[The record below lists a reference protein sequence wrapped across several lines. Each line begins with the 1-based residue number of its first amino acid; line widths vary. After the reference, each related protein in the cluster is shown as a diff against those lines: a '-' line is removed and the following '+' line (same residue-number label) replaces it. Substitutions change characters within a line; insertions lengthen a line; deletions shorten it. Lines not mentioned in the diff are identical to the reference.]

1 METEK
6 TFAALTGEESIP
18 QLQKILPPNSIMYSD
33 PNPDVRRFLS
43 EQAAMGIDVVV
54 IYDDGMPY
62 KDVNEADVL
71 SFLSSQKSRG
81 TQLIFVAGAEREPG
95 DEFIRKLISAE
106 VYDIVGPAA
115 GPDALGGIEKAV
127 QSPAS
132 YADCARWLEPEE
144 AKKPRRGL
152 ASSIFGRR
160 KPAQAADKTEKI
172 DLPARSLGYVPKPKP
187 SLNEEPAKAE
197 PAAKPAAGGYMPSP
211 RKAESAAPAVAPAA
225 STEREDAGA
234 AAYEPA
240 PRTDPAAKPAAGAQP
255 AQSARQTG
263 DDAALARYGE
273 MLRKCR
279 SAKEPEMPAAR
290 PAEARPE
297 DEGDREPLRREKD
310 DEREEGASG
319 RRKDAAEPSRPE
331 PVAAVGDS
339 FDAKLEAKFEALA
352 KKLSESIEEDMA
364 ANLARAGIDPDLA
377 RLKHTMVVAGAA
389 DDDASAALAVECALW
404 LAKAAP
410 QEKVSCIFADADAHD
425 ALRRA
430 AGDPAGPLE
439 IAGVSFPCP
448 GEKVPTRGRVVA
460 DLGWIGGNPD
470 PEAWPGGRIDVKAL
484 AAPATPWSWQ
494 RCRELSAKLD
504 ATWTVACLPGQARPA
519 SALAKRLGAAG
530 AVERPAPCGWAKG
543 GPSDMSAVAAGML
556 PKDLSASVPRNP
568 VAKPAGAQAAPAA
581 GEERAEREPK
591 PRWVALVKPDGS
603 EAIEPVEAGPD
614 LDALIESHKGWAH
627 AKGATREQAMERRA
641 AEMARRQARASAQ
654 VAAASQASAASQAGA
669 AEVGL

>member
-6 TFAALTGEESIP
+6 TFAALTSEDTIP
-18 QLQKILPPNSIMYSD
+18 KLQKLLPPNSIMYSD

-43 EQAAMGIDVVV
+43 EQAAMEIDVVV
-54 IYDDGMPY
+54 ICDDGMPY
-62 KDVNEADVL
+62 KEVSEADVL

-81 TQLIFVAGAEREPG
+81 MQIIFVAGAEREPG
-95 DEFIRKLISAE
+95 DEFLQKLISAE
-106 VYDIVGPAA
+106 VYDIVGSAE
-115 GPDALGGIEKAV
+115 GSDVLGGIEKAV

-132 YADCARWLEPEE
+132 YADCVRWLEPEE
-144 AKKPRRGL
+144 PKKPRRGL

-160 KPAQAADKTEKI
+160 KPAQAVDKTEKI
-172 DLPARSLGYVPKPKP
+172 ELPAESRGYVPNPRP
-187 SLNEEPAKAE
+187 SLSEEPAQAQ

-211 RKAESAAPAVAPAA
+211 RKAESAAPAIAPAA
-225 STEREDAGA
+225 PEAREVAGA

-240 PRTDPAAKPAAGAQP
+240 PRAEQARKAAAEAQP
-255 AQSARQTG
+255 AQSARPTG

-279 SAKEPEMPAAR
+279 SAKEPEKPAER
-290 PAEARPE
+290 PAEARPA
-297 DEGDREPLRREKD
+297 DEAGHEPLRRDKGD
-310 DEREEGASG
+310 KRRESASY
-319 RRKDAAEPSRPE
+319 RRKDAAEPPRPE
-331 PVAAVGDS
+331 PAAGES
-339 FDAKLEAKFEALA
+339 FDARLEAKFEALA

-389 DDDASAALAVECALW
+389 DDGASAALAVECALW

-410 QEKVSCIFADADAHD
+410 QEKVSCIFADAAAHE

-430 AGDPAGPLE
+430 AGAPAGPLE
-439 IAGVSFPCP
+439 IAGVSFPSP

-470 PEAWPGGRIDVKAL
+470 LEAWPGGKIDVKAL

-494 RCRELSAKLD
+494 RCRELGAKLD
-504 ATWTVACLPGQARPA
+504 ATWAVACLPGQARPA

-530 AVERPAPCGWAKG
+530 AVERPAPCGWGEG
-543 GPSDMSAVAAGML
+543 GPADMSAVAAGML

-568 VAKPAGAQAAPAA
+568 TAKPAVAQAAAPAA
-581 GEERAEREPK
+581 DERAEQKPK
-591 PRWVALVKPDGS
+591 ARWVALVKPDGS
-603 EAIEPVEAGPD
+603 EATEPVEAGAD
-614 LDALIESHKGWAH
+614 LDALIESHKSWAH

-641 AEMARRQARASAQ
+641 AEMARRQARAAAQ
-654 VAAASQASAASQAGA
+654 APS

>member
-18 QLQKILPPNSIMYSD
+18 QLQKLLPPNSIMYSD

-115 GPDALGGIEKAV
+115 GPDALTGIEKAV

-160 KPAQAADKTEKI
+160 KPAQTADKTEKI
-172 DLPARSLGYVPKPKP
+172 DLPARSLGYVPNPRP

-234 AAYEPA
+234 AAYEPT
-240 PRTDPAAKPAAGAQP
+240 PRTDPAGKAAAEAQP
-255 AQSARQTG
+255 TQSARQTG

-279 SAKEPEMPAAR
+279 SAKEPEMPAVR

-297 DEGDREPLRREKD
+297 DEGGHAPLRREKD
-310 DEREEGASG
+310 DRRDVGASG
-319 RRKDAAEPSRPE
+319 RRKDAAEPTRPE
-331 PVAAVGDS
+331 PADAVGES
-339 FDAKLEAKFEALA
+339 FDAKFEAKFEALA

-389 DDDASAALAVECALW
+389 DDGASAALAVECALW

-439 IAGVSFPCP
+439 IAGVSFPSP

-519 SALAKRLGAAG
+519 SSLAKHLGAAG

-568 VAKPAGAQAAPAA
+568 VAKPAG
-581 GEERAEREPK
+581 EERAEREPK

-603 EAIEPVEAGPD
+603 EATEPVEAGPD

-627 AKGATREQAMERRA
+627 AKGATREQAMERRT

-654 VAAASQASAASQAGA
+654 AGAASQAGA

>member
-18 QLQKILPPNSIMYSD
+18 QLQKLLPPNSIMYSD

-54 IYDDGMPY
+54 ICDDGMPY

-115 GPDALGGIEKAV
+115 GPDALAGIEKAV

-160 KPAQAADKTEKI
+160 KPVQAVDKTEKI
-172 DLPARSLGYVPKPKP
+172 DLPARNPGYVPNPRP
-187 SLNEEPAKAE
+187 SLNEKPAKAE
-197 PAAKPAAGGYMPSP
+197 PAAKPAAGGYMPSQ

-234 AAYEPA
+234 AAYEPT
-240 PRTDPAAKPAAGAQP
+240 PQTDPAAKPAAEAQP
-255 AQSARQTG
+255 TQSARQTG

-279 SAKEPEMPAAR
+279 SAKEPERPAAR

-297 DEGDREPLRREKD
+297 DEADHAPLRREKD
-310 DEREEGASG
+310 DRREVGALG
-319 RRKDAAEPSRPE
+319 RRKDAAEAPRPE
-331 PVAAVGDS
+331 PADAVGEN
-339 FDAKLEAKFEALA
+339 FDAKFEAKFEALA

-364 ANLARAGIDPDLA
+364 ANLERAGIDPDLA

-389 DDDASAALAVECALW
+389 DDGASAALAVECALW

-430 AGDPAGPLE
+430 AGEPAGPLE
-439 IAGVSFPCP
+439 IAGVSFPRP

-494 RCRELSAKLD
+494 RCRELGAKLD

-519 SALAKRLGAAG
+519 SALAKHLGAAG

-543 GPSDMSAVAAGML
+543 GPSDMSAVAARML

-568 VAKPAGAQAAPAA
+568 AAKPA

-641 AEMARRQARASAQ
+641 AEMARRQARA
-654 VAAASQASAASQAGA
+654 AAQAGA

>member
-6 TFAALTGEESIP
+6 TFAALTGEDGIP
-18 QLQKILPPNSIMYSD
+18 QLQKLLPPNSIMYSD

-160 KPAQAADKTEKI
+160 KPAQTADKTEKI
-172 DLPARSLGYVPKPKP
+172 DLPARSLEYVPNPRP
-187 SLNEEPAKAE
+187 SLNDEPAKAE

-211 RKAESAAPAVAPAA
+211 RKSEGAAPAVAPAA
-225 STEREDAGA
+225 SKEREDAGA
-234 AAYEPA
+234 YEPA
-240 PRTDPAAKPAAGAQP
+240 PRADLARKAAAEAQP
-255 AQSARQTG
+255 AQSSRPTG

-279 SAKEPEMPAAR
+279 SAKEPEMPAAH

-297 DEGDREPLRREKD
+297 DEVDHEPLRREKD
-310 DEREEGASG
+310 DRREVGALG
-319 RRKDAAEPSRPE
+319 RRKDAAEPPRPE
-331 PVAAVGDS
+331 PVAAVDES
-339 FDAKLEAKFEALA
+339 FDAKFEAKFEALA
-352 KKLSESIEEDMA
+352 KQLSESIEEDMA

-389 DDDASAALAVECALW
+389 DDGASAALAVECALW
-404 LAKAAP
+404 LAKMAP

-439 IAGVSFPCP
+439 IAGVSFPSP
-448 GEKVPTRGRVVA
+448 GEKVPARGRVVA

-470 PEAWPGGRIDVKAL
+470 PEAWPGGKIDVKAL

-494 RCRELSAKLD
+494 GCRELGAKLD
-504 ATWTVACLPGQARPA
+504 PTWTVACLPGQARPA
-519 SALAKRLGAAG
+519 SALAKRLGTAG
-530 AVERPAPCGWAKG
+530 AVERPAPCGWVKG

-556 PKDLSASVPRNP
+556 PRDLSASVPRH
-568 VAKPAGAQAAPAA
+568 PAA

-641 AEMARRQARASAQ
+641 AEMARRQARAAAQ
-654 VAAASQASAASQAGA
+654 APATAQAPA

>member
-18 QLQKILPPNSIMYSD
+18 QLQKLLPPNSIMYSD

-54 IYDDGMPY
+54 IFDDGMPY
-62 KDVNEADVL
+62 KDVSEADVL

-115 GPDALGGIEKAV
+115 GPDAIAGIEKAV

-172 DLPARSLGYVPKPKP
+172 DLPARNPEYVPNPRP
-187 SLNEEPAKAE
+187 SLNEEPAQAE

-211 RKAESAAPAVAPAA
+211 RKAEGAAPAVAPAA
-225 STEREDAGA
+225 SKGREDAGA
-234 AAYEPA
+234 AAYEPT
-240 PRTDPAAKPAAGAQP
+240 PRTNPARKAAAETRP
-255 AQSARQTG
+255 TQSARQTG

-273 MLRKCR
+273 MLRKCK
-279 SAKEPEMPAAR
+279 SAKEPERPAAR

-297 DEGDREPLRREKD
+297 DEADHAPLRREKD
-310 DEREEGASG
+310 DRREVGASG
-319 RRKDAAEPSRPE
+319 RRKDAAEPYRPE

-339 FDAKLEAKFEALA
+339 LDAKLEAKFEALA

-364 ANLARAGIDPDLA
+364 ANLERAGIDPDLA

-389 DDDASAALAVECALW
+389 DDGASAALAVECALW

-430 AGDPAGPLE
+430 AGEPAGPLE
-439 IAGVSFPCP
+439 IAGVSFPRP

-470 PEAWPGGRIDVKAL
+470 PEAWPGGKIDVKAL

-543 GPSDMSAVAAGML
+543 GPSDMSAVAARML
-556 PKDLSASVPRNP
+556 PKDLSASVPRHP
-568 VAKPAGAQAAPAA
+568 AAKPAGAQAAPVA

-603 EAIEPVEAGPD
+603 EATEPVEAGPD

-654 VAAASQASAASQAGA
+654 AGAASQASAA
-669 AEVGL
+669 EVGL

>member
-18 QLQKILPPNSIMYSD
+18 QLQRLLPPNSIMYSD

-54 IYDDGMPY
+54 ICDDGMPY

-172 DLPARSLGYVPKPKP
+172 DLPARSLGYVPNPRP
-187 SLNEEPAKAE
+187 GLNDEPAKAE

-211 RKAESAAPAVAPAA
+211 RKAEGAAPAVAPAA
-225 STEREDAGA
+225 PKEREDAGA
-234 AAYEPA
+234 YEPA
-240 PRTDPAAKPAAGAQP
+240 PRADPARKAVAEAQP

-279 SAKEPEMPAAR
+279 SAKEPERPAAH

-297 DEGDREPLRREKD
+297 GEGDREPLRREKD
-310 DEREEGASG
+310 DEREEGALG
-319 RRKDAAEPSRPE
+319 RRKDAAEPPRPE
-331 PVAAVGDS
+331 PAEAVGES
-339 FDAKLEAKFEALA
+339 FEAKFEAKFEALA

-389 DDDASAALAVECALW
+389 DDGASAALAVECALW
-404 LAKAAP
+404 LAKMAP
-410 QEKVSCIFADADAHD
+410 QEKVSCIFADAEAHD

-439 IAGVSFPCP
+439 IAGVSFPSP

-460 DLGWIGGNPD
+460 DLGWIGGNPE
-470 PEAWPGGRIDVKAL
+470 PEAWPGGKIDVKAL

-519 SALAKRLGAAG
+519 AALAKRLGAAG

-556 PKDLSASVPRNP
+556 PRDLSASVPRHP
-568 VAKPAGAQAAPAA
+568 AAKPAGAPAAPAA

-641 AEMARRQARASAQ
+641 AEMARRQARA
-654 VAAASQASAASQAGA
+654 AAQAGA

>member
-18 QLQKILPPNSIMYSD
+18 QLQRLLPPNSIMYSD

-54 IYDDGMPY
+54 ICDDGMPY

-172 DLPARSLGYVPKPKP
+172 DLPARSLEYVPNPRP
-187 SLNEEPAKAE
+187 GLNDEPAKAE
-197 PAAKPAAGGYMPSP
+197 PAAGGYMPSP
-211 RKAESAAPAVAPAA
+211 RKAEGAAPAVAPAA
-225 STEREDAGA
+225 PKERGEAGA
-234 AAYEPA
+234 AHEPA
-240 PRTDPAAKPAAGAQP
+240 PRTDPARKAVAEAQP

-279 SAKEPEMPAAR
+279 SAKEPERPAAH

-297 DEGDREPLRREKD
+297 GEGGHAPLRRERD
-310 DEREEGASG
+310 DKREEGALG
-319 RRKDAAEPSRPE
+319 RRKDAAEPPRPE
-331 PVAAVGDS
+331 PAEAVGES
-339 FDAKLEAKFEALA
+339 FEAKFEAKFEALA

-389 DDDASAALAVECALW
+389 DDGASAALAVECALW
-404 LAKAAP
+404 LAKMAP

-439 IAGVSFPCP
+439 IAGVSFPSP

-460 DLGWIGGNPD
+460 DLGWIGGNPE
-470 PEAWPGGRIDVKAL
+470 PEAWPGGKIDVKAL

-504 ATWTVACLPGQARPA
+504 ATWMVACLPGQARPA
-519 SALAKRLGAAG
+519 SALAKHLGAAG

-556 PKDLSASVPRNP
+556 PKDLSASVPRHP
-568 VAKPAGAQAAPAA
+568 AAKPAGAQAAPAA

-641 AEMARRQARASAQ
+641 AEMARRQARAAAQ
-654 VAAASQASAASQAGA
+654 AGAAAQAPA

>member
-18 QLQKILPPNSIMYSD
+18 QLQRLLPPNSIMYSD

-54 IYDDGMPY
+54 ICDDGMPY

-115 GPDALGGIEKAV
+115 GPDAVGGIEKAV

-172 DLPARSLGYVPKPKP
+172 DLPARSLGYVPNPRP
-187 SLNEEPAKAE
+187 GLNEEPAKAE

-211 RKAESAAPAVAPAA
+211 RKAE
-225 STEREDAGA
+225 G
-234 AAYEPA
+234 AAYEPT
-240 PRTDPAAKPAAGAQP
+240 PRTDPARKAAAEAQP
-255 AQSARQTG
+255 TQSARQTG

-279 SAKEPEMPAAR
+279 SAKEPERPAAR

-297 DEGDREPLRREKD
+297 GEGGHAPLRREKD

-319 RRKDAAEPSRPE
+319 RRKDAAEPPRPE
-331 PVAAVGDS
+331 PAEAVGES
-339 FDAKLEAKFEALA
+339 FEAKFEAKFEALA

-389 DDDASAALAVECALW
+389 DDGASAALAVECALW

-439 IAGVSFPCP
+439 IAGVSFPSP

-460 DLGWIGGNPD
+460 DLGWIGGNPE
-470 PEAWPGGRIDVKAL
+470 PEAWPGGKIDVKAL

-519 SALAKRLGAAG
+519 SALAKHLGAAG

-556 PKDLSASVPRNP
+556 PKDLSASVPRHP
-568 VAKPAGAQAAPAA
+568 AAKPAGAQAAPAA
-581 GEERAEREPK
+581 GEENAEREPK

-641 AEMARRQARASAQ
+641 AEMARRQARAAAQ
-654 VAAASQASAASQAGA
+654 AGAAAQAPA

>member
-18 QLQKILPPNSIMYSD
+18 QLQRLLPPNSIMYSD

-54 IYDDGMPY
+54 ICDDGMPY

-127 QSPAS
+127 QFPAS

-172 DLPARSLGYVPKPKP
+172 DLPARSLEYVPNPRP
-187 SLNEEPAKAE
+187 GLNEEPAKAE

-211 RKAESAAPAVAPAA
+211 RKAEGAAPAVAPAA
-225 STEREDAGA
+225 PKERGEAGA
-234 AAYEPA
+234 AHAPT
-240 PRTDPAAKPAAGAQP
+240 PRTDPARKAAAEAQP

-279 SAKEPEMPAAR
+279 SAKEPERPAAH

-297 DEGDREPLRREKD
+297 GEGGHVPLRREKD
-310 DEREEGASG
+310 DKREEGALG
-319 RRKDAAEPSRPE
+319 RRKDAAKPPRPE
-331 PVAAVGDS
+331 PAEAVGES
-339 FDAKLEAKFEALA
+339 FEAKFEAKFEALA

-389 DDDASAALAVECALW
+389 DDGASAALAVECALW
-404 LAKAAP
+404 LAKMAP

-439 IAGVSFPCP
+439 IAGVSFPSP

-460 DLGWIGGNPD
+460 DLGWIGGNPE
-470 PEAWPGGRIDVKAL
+470 PEAWPGGKIDVKAL

-504 ATWTVACLPGQARPA
+504 ATWMVACLPGQARPA
-519 SALAKRLGAAG
+519 SALAKHLGAAG

-556 PKDLSASVPRNP
+556 PKDLSASVPRHP
-568 VAKPAGAQAAPAA
+568 AAKPAGAQAAPAA

-627 AKGATREQAMERRA
+627 AKGATREPAMERRA
-641 AEMARRQARASAQ
+641 AEMARRQARAAAQ
-654 VAAASQASAASQAGA
+654 AGAAAQAPA

>member
-6 TFAALTGEESIP
+6 TFAALTSEERIP
-18 QLQKILPPNSIMYSD
+18 QLQKLLPPNSIMYSD

-160 KPAQAADKTEKI
+160 KPAQTADKTEKI
-172 DLPARSLGYVPKPKP
+172 DLPARSLGYVPNPRP
-187 SLNEEPAKAE
+187 SLNDEPAKAE

-211 RKAESAAPAVAPAA
+211 RKSEGAAPAVAPAA
-225 STEREDAGA
+225 SKEREDAGA
-234 AAYEPA
+234 YEPA
-240 PRTDPAAKPAAGAQP
+240 PRADLARKAAAEAQP
-255 AQSARQTG
+255 AQSSRPTG

-279 SAKEPEMPAAR
+279 SAKEPETPAAR

-297 DEGDREPLRREKD
+297 DEGDHEPLRRERD

-319 RRKDAAEPSRPE
+319 RRKDAAEPPRPE
-331 PVAAVGDS
+331 PVAAAGES

-352 KKLSESIEEDMA
+352 KQLSESIEEDMA

-389 DDDASAALAVECALW
+389 DDGASAALAVECALW
-404 LAKAAP
+404 LAKMAP

-439 IAGVSFPCP
+439 IAGVSFPSP
-448 GEKVPTRGRVVA
+448 GEKVPARGRVVA

-470 PEAWPGGRIDVKAL
+470 PEAWPGGKIDVKAL

-494 RCRELSAKLD
+494 RCRELNAKLD

-556 PKDLSASVPRNP
+556 PKDLSASVPRH
-568 VAKPAGAQAAPAA
+568 PAA
-581 GEERAEREPK
+581 GEERAEREPR

-641 AEMARRQARASAQ
+641 AEMARRQARTAAQ
-654 VAAASQASAASQAGA
+654 APA

>member
-1 METEK
+1 
-6 TFAALTGEESIP
+6 
-18 QLQKILPPNSIMYSD
+18 
-33 PNPDVRRFLS
+33 
-43 EQAAMGIDVVV
+43 
-54 IYDDGMPY
+54 
-62 KDVNEADVL
+62 
-71 SFLSSQKSRG
+71 
-81 TQLIFVAGAEREPG
+81 
-95 DEFIRKLISAE
+95 
-106 VYDIVGPAA
+106 
-115 GPDALGGIEKAV
+115 
-127 QSPAS
+127 
-132 YADCARWLEPEE
+132 
-144 AKKPRRGL
+144 
-152 ASSIFGRR
+152 
-160 KPAQAADKTEKI
+160 
-172 DLPARSLGYVPKPKP
+172 
-187 SLNEEPAKAE
+187 
-197 PAAKPAAGGYMPSP
+197 MPSP
-211 RKAESAAPAVAPAA
+211 RKAEGAAPAVAPAA

-234 AAYEPA
+234 AAYEPT
-240 PRTDPAAKPAAGAQP
+240 PRTDPARKAAAEAQP

-279 SAKEPEMPAAR
+279 SAKEPERPAAR

-297 DEGDREPLRREKD
+297 GKADHAPLRREKD
-310 DEREEGASG
+310 DEREEGALG
-319 RRKDAAEPSRPE
+319 RRKDAAEAPRPE
-331 PVAAVGDS
+331 PADAVGES
-339 FDAKLEAKFEALA
+339 FEAKFEAKFEALA

-364 ANLARAGIDPDLA
+364 ANLERAGIDPDLA

-439 IAGVSFPCP
+439 IAGVSFPSP

-460 DLGWIGGNPD
+460 DLGWIGGNPE
-470 PEAWPGGRIDVKAL
+470 PEAWPGGKIDVKAL

-519 SALAKRLGAAG
+519 SALAKHLGAAG

-556 PKDLSASVPRNP
+556 PKDLSASVPRHP
-568 VAKPAGAQAAPAA
+568 AAKPAGAQAAPAA

-603 EAIEPVEAGPD
+603 EATEPVEAGPD

-654 VAAASQASAASQAGA
+654 AGAASQASAA
-669 AEVGL
+669 EVGL

>member
-18 QLQKILPPNSIMYSD
+18 QLQRLLPPNSIMYSD

-54 IYDDGMPY
+54 ICDDGMPY

-160 KPAQAADKTEKI
+160 KPVQAADKTEKI
-172 DLPARSLGYVPKPKP
+172 DLPARNLEYVPNPRP
-187 SLNEEPAKAE
+187 SLNEKPAKAE

-211 RKAESAAPAVAPAA
+211 RKAEGAAPAVAPAA

-234 AAYEPA
+234 AAYEPT
-240 PRTDPAAKPAAGAQP
+240 PRTDPARKAAAEAQP
-255 AQSARQTG
+255 TQSARQTG

-279 SAKEPEMPAAR
+279 SAKEPERPAAR

-297 DEGDREPLRREKD
+297 DEADHAPLRREKD
-310 DEREEGASG
+310 DEREEGALG
-319 RRKDAAEPSRPE
+319 RRKDAAEPPRPE
-331 PVAAVGDS
+331 PADAVGES
-339 FDAKLEAKFEALA
+339 FDAKFEAKFEALA

-364 ANLARAGIDPDLA
+364 AKLRRAGIVPALP
-377 RLKHTMVVAGAA
+377 RLEHTMVVAGAA
-389 DDDASAALAVECALW
+389 DDGASAALAVECALW

-410 QEKVSCIFADADAHD
+410 QEKVSCIFAAADAHD

-430 AGDPAGPLE
+430 AGEPAGPLE
-439 IAGVSFPCP
+439 IAGVSFPRP

-470 PEAWPGGRIDVKAL
+470 PEAWPGGKIDVKAL
-484 AAPATPWSWQ
+484 AAPPTPWSWE

-519 SALAKRLGAAG
+519 SALAKHLGAAG
-530 AVERPAPCGWAKG
+530 AVERPAPCGWTKG
-543 GPSDMSAVAAGML
+543 GPSDMSAVAARML

-568 VAKPAGAQAAPAA
+568 AAKPA

-603 EAIEPVEAGPD
+603 EATEPVESGPD

-654 VAAASQASAASQAGA
+654 AGAASQTGA

>member
-18 QLQKILPPNSIMYSD
+18 QLQKLLPPNSIMYSD

-54 IYDDGMPY
+54 IFDDGMPY
-62 KDVNEADVL
+62 KDVSEADVL

-81 TQLIFVAGAEREPG
+81 TQLVFVAGAEREPG

-172 DLPARSLGYVPKPKP
+172 DLPARSLEYVPNPRP
-187 SLNEEPAKAE
+187 SLNEKPAQTE

-211 RKAESAAPAVAPAA
+211 RKAEGAAPAVAPAA
-225 STEREDAGA
+225 SKGREGAGA

-240 PRTDPAAKPAAGAQP
+240 PRADLAAKPAAEARP
-255 AQSARQTG
+255 AQSARPTG

-279 SAKEPEMPAAR
+279 SAKGPER
-290 PAEARPE
+290 PAARPE
-297 DEGDREPLRREKD
+297 DEADREPLRREKD

-331 PVAAVGDS
+331 PVAAVGES

-389 DDDASAALAVECALW
+389 DDGASAALAVECALW

-430 AGDPAGPLE
+430 AGEPAGPLE
-439 IAGVSFPCP
+439 IAGVSFPRP

-460 DLGWIGGNPD
+460 DLGWIGGNPE
-470 PEAWPGGRIDVKAL
+470 PEAWPGGKIDVKAL

-543 GPSDMSAVAAGML
+543 GPSDMSAVAARML
-556 PKDLSASVPRNP
+556 PKDLSASVPRHP
-568 VAKPAGAQAAPAA
+568 AAKPAGAQAAPAA

-641 AEMARRQARASAQ
+641 AEMARKQARASAQ
-654 VAAASQASAASQAGA
+654 AGAASQAGA

>member
-197 PAAKPAAGGYMPSP
+197 PAAKPVVGGYMPSP

-225 STEREDAGA
+225 STEREDVGA
-234 AAYEPA
+234 AAYEPT
-240 PRTDPAAKPAAGAQP
+240 PRTDPARKAATEAQP

-279 SAKEPEMPAAR
+279 SAKEPER
-290 PAEARPE
+290 PAARPE
-297 DEGDREPLRREKD
+297 DEADHGPLRREKD
-310 DEREEGASG
+310 DRREEGALG
-319 RRKDAAEPSRPE
+319 RRKDAAEPPRPE
-331 PVAAVGDS
+331 PAEAAGES
-339 FDAKLEAKFEALA
+339 FDAKFEAKFEALA

-389 DDDASAALAVECALW
+389 DDGASAALAVECALW
-404 LAKAAP
+404 LAKMAP

-439 IAGVSFPCP
+439 IAGVSFPRP

-460 DLGWIGGNPD
+460 DLGWIGGNPE
-470 PEAWPGGRIDVKAL
+470 PEAWPGGKIDVKAL

-504 ATWTVACLPGQARPA
+504 ATWTVACLPGQAQPA
-519 SALAKRLGAAG
+519 SALAKHLGAAG

-556 PKDLSASVPRNP
+556 PKDLSASVPRH
-568 VAKPAGAQAAPAA
+568 PAA

-603 EAIEPVEAGPD
+603 EATEPVESGPD

-654 VAAASQASAASQAGA
+654 AGAASQAST

>member
-6 TFAALTGEESIP
+6 TFAALTGEDGIP
-18 QLQKILPPNSIMYSD
+18 QLQKLLPPNSIMYSD

-160 KPAQAADKTEKI
+160 KPAQTADKTEKI
-172 DLPARSLGYVPKPKP
+172 DLPARSLEYVPNPRP
-187 SLNEEPAKAE
+187 SLNDEPAKAE

-211 RKAESAAPAVAPAA
+211 RKSEGAAPAVAPAA
-225 STEREDAGA
+225 SKEREDAGA
-234 AAYEPA
+234 YEPA
-240 PRTDPAAKPAAGAQP
+240 PRADLARTAAAEAQP
-255 AQSARQTG
+255 AQSSRPTG

-279 SAKEPEMPAAR
+279 SAKEPEMPAAH

-297 DEGDREPLRREKD
+297 DEVDHEPLRREKD
-310 DEREEGASG
+310 DRREVGALG
-319 RRKDAAEPSRPE
+319 RRKDAAEPPRPE
-331 PVAAVGDS
+331 PVAAVDES
-339 FDAKLEAKFEALA
+339 FDAKFEAKFEALA
-352 KKLSESIEEDMA
+352 KQLSESIEEDMA

-389 DDDASAALAVECALW
+389 DDGASAALAVECALW
-404 LAKAAP
+404 LAKMAP

-439 IAGVSFPCP
+439 IAGVSFPSP
-448 GEKVPTRGRVVA
+448 GEKVPARGRVVA

-470 PEAWPGGRIDVKAL
+470 PEAWPGGKIDVKAL

-494 RCRELSAKLD
+494 GCRELGAKLD
-504 ATWTVACLPGQARPA
+504 PTWTVACLPGQARPA
-519 SALAKRLGAAG
+519 SALAKRLGTAG
-530 AVERPAPCGWAKG
+530 AVERPAPCGWVKG

-556 PKDLSASVPRNP
+556 PRDLSASVPRH
-568 VAKPAGAQAAPAA
+568 PAA

-641 AEMARRQARASAQ
+641 AEMARRQARAAAQ
-654 VAAASQASAASQAGA
+654 APATAQAPA

>member
-18 QLQKILPPNSIMYSD
+18 QLQKLLPPNSIMYSD

-54 IYDDGMPY
+54 IFDDGMPY
-62 KDVNEADVL
+62 KDVSEADVL

-81 TQLIFVAGAEREPG
+81 TQLVFVAGAEREPG

-172 DLPARSLGYVPKPKP
+172 DLPARNPEYVPNPRP
-187 SLNEEPAKAE
+187 GLNEEPAQAE
-197 PAAKPAAGGYMPSP
+197 PAAKPVVGGYMPSP
-211 RKAESAAPAVAPAA
+211 RKAEGAAPAVAPAT
-225 STEREDAGA
+225 SREREDAGA

-240 PRTDPAAKPAAGAQP
+240 PRADLAGKAAAEARP
-255 AQSARQTG
+255 AQSARPTG

-279 SAKEPEMPAAR
+279 SAKGPEMPAVR

-297 DEGDREPLRREKD
+297 DESDREPLRREKD

-319 RRKDAAEPSRPE
+319 RRKDAAEPPRPE

-339 FDAKLEAKFEALA
+339 LDAKLEAKFEALA

-389 DDDASAALAVECALW
+389 DDGASAALAVECALW

-430 AGDPAGPLE
+430 AGGHAGPLE
-439 IAGVSFPCP
+439 IAGVSFPRP

-470 PEAWPGGRIDVKAL
+470 PEAWPGGKIDVKAL

-519 SALAKRLGAAG
+519 SSLAKHLGAAG

-543 GPSDMSAVAAGML
+543 GPSDMSAIAARML

-568 VAKPAGAQAAPAA
+568 AAKPA

-603 EAIEPVEAGPD
+603 EATEPVEAGPD

-641 AEMARRQARASAQ
+641 AEMARRQARAAAQ
-654 VAAASQASAASQAGA
+654 VAAASQAGAASQASA

>member
-6 TFAALTGEESIP
+6 TFAALTGEEGIP
-18 QLQKILPPNSIMYSD
+18 QLQKLLPPNSIMYSD

-54 IYDDGMPY
+54 ICDDGMPY

-172 DLPARSLGYVPKPKP
+172 DLPARSLGYVPNPRP
-187 SLNEEPAKAE
+187 SLNEEPAQAV

-211 RKAESAAPAVAPAA
+211 RKAEGAAPAVAPAA
-225 STEREDAGA
+225 SKEREDAGA
-234 AAYEPA
+234 AYEPA
-240 PRTDPAAKPAAGAQP
+240 PRADLAGKAAAEAQP

-279 SAKEPEMPAAR
+279 SAKEPER
-290 PAEARPE
+290 PAVRPAGARPE
-297 DEGDREPLRREKD
+297 GEGDREPLRREKD
-310 DEREEGASG
+310 DKREEGALG
-319 RRKDAAEPSRPE
+319 RRKDAAEPPRPE
-331 PVAAVGDS
+331 PAAVDES
-339 FDAKLEAKFEALA
+339 FDARLEAKFEALA

-364 ANLARAGIDPDLA
+364 ANLSRAGIDPDLA

-389 DDDASAALAVECALW
+389 DDGASAALAVECALW

-410 QEKVSCIFADADAHD
+410 QEKVSCVFADADAHD

-430 AGDPAGPLE
+430 AGKPAGPLE
-439 IAGVSFPCP
+439 IAGVSFPSP

-470 PEAWPGGRIDVKAL
+470 PEAWPGGKIDVKAL

-494 RCRELSAKLD
+494 RCRELGAKLD

-519 SALAKRLGAAG
+519 SDLAKRLGAAG

-556 PKDLSASVPRNP
+556 PRDLSASVPRLIFG
-568 VAKPAGAQAAPAA
+568 AKPAGAQAAPAA

-603 EAIEPVEAGPD
+603 EATEPVEAGPD

-641 AEMARRQARASAQ
+641 AETARRQARA
-654 VAAASQASAASQAGA
+654 AAQAGA
-669 AEVGL
+669 AEVRL

>member
-172 DLPARSLGYVPKPKP
+172 DLPARSLGYVPNPRP
-187 SLNEEPAKAE
+187 GLNEEPAKAE
-197 PAAKPAAGGYMPSP
+197 PAAKPVVGGYMPSP

-234 AAYEPA
+234 AAYEPT
-240 PRTDPAAKPAAGAQP
+240 PRTDPAGKAAAEAQP

-279 SAKEPEMPAAR
+279 SAKEPER
-290 PAEARPE
+290 PAARPE
-297 DEGDREPLRREKD
+297 DEADHEPLRREKD
-310 DEREEGASG
+310 DRREVGASG
-319 RRKDAAEPSRPE
+319 RRKDAAEPPRPE
-331 PVAAVGDS
+331 PADAVGES
-339 FDAKLEAKFEALA
+339 FDAKFEAKFEALA

-389 DDDASAALAVECALW
+389 DDGASAALAVECALW

-439 IAGVSFPCP
+439 IAGVSFPRP

-504 ATWTVACLPGQARPA
+504 LTWTVACLPGQARPA
-519 SALAKRLGAAG
+519 SSLAKHLGAAG

-568 VAKPAGAQAAPAA
+568 VAKPAG
-581 GEERAEREPK
+581 EERAEREPK

-603 EAIEPVEAGPD
+603 EATEPVEAGPD

-627 AKGATREQAMERRA
+627 AKGATREQAMERRS
-641 AEMARRQARASAQ
+641 AEMARRQAG
-654 VAAASQASAASQAGA
+654 AASQAGA

>member
-6 TFAALTGEESIP
+6 TFAALTSEERIP
-18 QLQKILPPNSIMYSD
+18 QLQKLLPPNSIMYSD

-160 KPAQAADKTEKI
+160 KPAQTADKTEKI
-172 DLPARSLGYVPKPKP
+172 DLPARSLGYVPNPRP
-187 SLNEEPAKAE
+187 SLNDEPAKAE

-211 RKAESAAPAVAPAA
+211 RKSEGAAPAVAPAA
-225 STEREDAGA
+225 SKEREDA

-240 PRTDPAAKPAAGAQP
+240 PRADLARKAAAEAQP
-255 AQSARQTG
+255 AQSSRPTG

-279 SAKEPEMPAAR
+279 SAKEPETPAVC
-290 PAEARPE
+290 PAEARLE
-297 DEGDREPLRREKD
+297 GEGDREPLRRERD

-319 RRKDAAEPSRPE
+319 RRKDAAEPPRPE
-331 PVAAVGDS
+331 PVPAAGES
-339 FDAKLEAKFEALA
+339 LDAKLEAMFEALA

-389 DDDASAALAVECALW
+389 DDGASAALAVECALW

-410 QEKVSCIFADADAHD
+410 QEKVSCVFADADAHD

-439 IAGVSFPCP
+439 IAGVSFPSP

-470 PEAWPGGRIDVKAL
+470 PEAWPGGEIDVKAL

-494 RCRELSAKLD
+494 RCRELGAKLD

-519 SALAKRLGAAG
+519 SDLAKRLGAAG

-556 PKDLSASVPRNP
+556 PRDLSASVPR
-568 VAKPAGAQAAPAA
+568 VIFGAKPADAQAAPAA
-581 GEERAEREPK
+581 GEERAEREPR

-603 EAIEPVEAGPD
+603 EATEPVEAGPD

-641 AEMARRQARASAQ
+641 AEMARRQARAAAQ
-654 VAAASQASAASQAGA
+654 AAAAAQAPA

>member
-18 QLQKILPPNSIMYSD
+18 QLQRLLPPNSIMYSD

-54 IYDDGMPY
+54 ICDDGMPY

-144 AKKPRRGL
+144 AKKPRPGL
-152 ASSIFGRR
+152 N
-160 KPAQAADKTEKI
+160 D
-172 DLPARSLGYVPKPKP
+172 
-187 SLNEEPAKAE
+187 EPAKAE

-211 RKAESAAPAVAPAA
+211 RKAEGAASAVAPAA
-225 STEREDAGA
+225 PKERGEAG
-234 AAYEPA
+234 AAYEPT
-240 PRTDPAAKPAAGAQP
+240 PRTDPARKAAAEAQP
-255 AQSARQTG
+255 TQSARQTG

-279 SAKEPEMPAAR
+279 SAKEPERPAAH

-297 DEGDREPLRREKD
+297 GEGGHAPLRREKD
-310 DEREEGASG
+310 DKREEGALG
-319 RRKDAAEPSRPE
+319 RRKDAAEPPRPE
-331 PVAAVGDS
+331 PAEAVGES
-339 FDAKLEAKFEALA
+339 FEAKFEAKFEALA

-389 DDDASAALAVECALW
+389 DDGASAALAVECALW
-404 LAKAAP
+404 LAKMAP

-439 IAGVSFPCP
+439 IAGVSFPSP

-460 DLGWIGGNPD
+460 DLGWIGGNPE
-470 PEAWPGGRIDVKAL
+470 PEAWPGGKIDVKAL

-504 ATWTVACLPGQARPA
+504 ATWMVACLPGQARPA
-519 SALAKRLGAAG
+519 SALAKHLGAAG

-556 PKDLSASVPRNP
+556 PKDLSASVPRHP
-568 VAKPAGAQAAPAA
+568 AAKPAGAQAAPAA

-641 AEMARRQARASAQ
+641 AEMARRQARAAAQ
-654 VAAASQASAASQAGA
+654 AGAAAQASA

>member
-62 KDVNEADVL
+62 KDVSEADVL

-81 TQLIFVAGAEREPG
+81 TQLVFVAGAEREPG

-172 DLPARSLGYVPKPKP
+172 DLPARNPEYVPNPRP

-211 RKAESAAPAVAPAA
+211 RKAE
-225 STEREDAGA
+225 GA
-234 AAYEPA
+234 AVYEPA
-240 PRTDPAAKPAAGAQP
+240 PRADLAGKAAAEARPT
-255 AQSARQTG
+255 QSARQTG

-279 SAKEPEMPAAR
+279 SAKGPEMPAAR
-290 PAEARPE
+290 PE
-297 DEGDREPLRREKD
+297 DEADHGLLRREKD

-319 RRKDAAEPSRPE
+319 RRKDAAEPPRPE

-339 FDAKLEAKFEALA
+339 LDAKLEAKFEAKFEALA

-389 DDDASAALAVECALW
+389 DDGASAALAVECALW

-430 AGDPAGPLE
+430 AGGHAGPLE
-439 IAGVSFPCP
+439 IAGVSFPRP

-470 PEAWPGGRIDVKAL
+470 PEAWPGGKIDVKAL

-519 SALAKRLGAAG
+519 SSLAKRLGAAG

-543 GPSDMSAVAAGML
+543 GPSDMSAVAARML
-556 PKDLSASVPRNP
+556 PKDLSASVPRHP
-568 VAKPAGAQAAPAA
+568 AAKPA

-603 EAIEPVEAGPD
+603 EATEPVEAGPD

-641 AEMARRQARASAQ
+641 AEMARRQARAAAQ
-654 VAAASQASAASQAGA
+654 AGAASQAGA

>member
-1 METEK
+1 M
-6 TFAALTGEESIP
+6 
-18 QLQKILPPNSIMYSD
+18 
-33 PNPDVRRFLS
+33 
-43 EQAAMGIDVVV
+43 
-54 IYDDGMPY
+54 
-62 KDVNEADVL
+62 
-71 SFLSSQKSRG
+71 
-81 TQLIFVAGAEREPG
+81 
-95 DEFIRKLISAE
+95 
-106 VYDIVGPAA
+106 
-115 GPDALGGIEKAV
+115 
-127 QSPAS
+127 
-132 YADCARWLEPEE
+132 
-144 AKKPRRGL
+144 
-152 ASSIFGRR
+152 
-160 KPAQAADKTEKI
+160 
-172 DLPARSLGYVPKPKP
+172 
-187 SLNEEPAKAE
+187 

-211 RKAESAAPAVAPAA
+211 RKAEGASPAVAPAA

-234 AAYEPA
+234 AAYEPT
-240 PRTDPAAKPAAGAQP
+240 PRADPAGKAAEAQP

-279 SAKEPEMPAAR
+279 SAKEPERPAAH

-297 DEGDREPLRREKD
+297 GEGGHAPLRREKD
-310 DEREEGASG
+310 DKREEGALG
-319 RRKDAAEPSRPE
+319 RRKDAAEPPRPE
-331 PVAAVGDS
+331 PADAVDES
-339 FDAKLEAKFEALA
+339 FDARLEAKFEALA

-389 DDDASAALAVECALW
+389 DDGASAALAVECALW

-410 QEKVSCIFADADAHD
+410 QEKVSCVFADADAHD

-430 AGDPAGPLE
+430 AGKPAGPLE
-439 IAGVSFPCP
+439 IAGVSFPSP

-470 PEAWPGGRIDVKAL
+470 PEAWPGGKIDVKAL

-494 RCRELSAKLD
+494 RCRELNAKLD

-519 SALAKRLGAAG
+519 SDLAKRLGAAG

-556 PKDLSASVPRNP
+556 PRDLSASVPR
-568 VAKPAGAQAAPAA
+568 VIFGAKPADAQAAPAA

-603 EAIEPVEAGPD
+603 EATEPVEAGPD

-641 AEMARRQARASAQ
+641 AETARRQARA
-654 VAAASQASAASQAGA
+654 AAQAGA
-669 AEVGL
+669 AEVRL

>member
-6 TFAALTGEESIP
+6 TFAALTGEEGIP
-18 QLQKILPPNSIMYSD
+18 QLQKLLPPNSIMYSD

-132 YADCARWLEPEE
+132 YAECARWLEPEE

-172 DLPARSLGYVPKPKP
+172 DLPARNLEYVPNPRP
-187 SLNEEPAKAE
+187 SLNEKPAKAE

-225 STEREDAGA
+225 STEREDADA
-234 AAYEPA
+234 AAYEPT
-240 PRTDPAAKPAAGAQP
+240 PRTDPARKAAAEAQP
-255 AQSARQTG
+255 TQSARQTG

-279 SAKEPEMPAAR
+279 SAKEPERPAER

-297 DEGDREPLRREKD
+297 DEADHGLLRREKD
-310 DEREEGASG
+310 DRREVGALG
-319 RRKDAAEPSRPE
+319 RRKDAAEPPRPE
-331 PVAAVGDS
+331 PADAVDES
-339 FDAKLEAKFEALA
+339 FDARLEAKFEALF

-389 DDDASAALAVECALW
+389 DDGASAALAVECALW

-410 QEKVSCIFADADAHD
+410 QEKVSCVFADADAHD

-430 AGDPAGPLE
+430 AGKPAGPLE
-439 IAGVSFPCP
+439 IAGVSFPSP

-470 PEAWPGGRIDVKAL
+470 PEAWPGGKIDVKAL

-519 SALAKRLGAAG
+519 SDLAKRLGAAG

-556 PKDLSASVPRNP
+556 PRDLSASVPR
-568 VAKPAGAQAAPAA
+568 VIFGAKPADAQATPAA

-603 EAIEPVEAGPD
+603 EATEPVEAGPD

-627 AKGATREQAMERRA
+627 AKGATCEQAMERRA

-654 VAAASQASAASQAGA
+654 APA

>member
-18 QLQKILPPNSIMYSD
+18 QLQRLLPPNSIMYSD

-54 IYDDGMPY
+54 ICDDGMPY

-172 DLPARSLGYVPKPKP
+172 DLPARSLGYVPNPRP
-187 SLNEEPAKAE
+187 GLNDEPAKAE

-211 RKAESAAPAVAPAA
+211 RKAEGAAPAVAPAA
-225 STEREDAGA
+225 PKEREDAGA
-234 AAYEPA
+234 YEPA
-240 PRTDPAAKPAAGAQP
+240 PRADPARKAVAEAQP

-279 SAKEPEMPAAR
+279 SAKEPERPAAH

-297 DEGDREPLRREKD
+297 GEGDREPLRREKD
-310 DEREEGASG
+310 DEREEGALG
-319 RRKDAAEPSRPE
+319 RRKDAAEPPRPE
-331 PVAAVGDS
+331 PAEAVGES
-339 FDAKLEAKFEALA
+339 FEAKFEAKFEALA

-389 DDDASAALAVECALW
+389 DDGASAALAVECALW
-404 LAKAAP
+404 LAKMAP
-410 QEKVSCIFADADAHD
+410 QEKVSCIFADAEAHD

-439 IAGVSFPCP
+439 IAGVSFPSP

-460 DLGWIGGNPD
+460 DLGWIGGNPE
-470 PEAWPGGRIDVKAL
+470 PEAWPGGKIDVKAL

-519 SALAKRLGAAG
+519 AALAKRLGAAG

-556 PKDLSASVPRNP
+556 PRDLSASVPRHP
-568 VAKPAGAQAAPAA
+568 AAKPAGAQAAPAA

-641 AEMARRQARASAQ
+641 AEMARRQARA
-654 VAAASQASAASQAGA
+654 AAQAGA

>member
-43 EQAAMGIDVVV
+43 EQAAMGIDVVM

-234 AAYEPA
+234 AAYEPT
-240 PRTDPAAKPAAGAQP
+240 PRTDPAGKAAAGAQP

-279 SAKEPEMPAAR
+279 SAKEPER
-290 PAEARPE
+290 PAARPE
-297 DEGDREPLRREKD
+297 DEADHGLLRREKD
-310 DEREEGASG
+310 DRREEGALG
-319 RRKDAAEPSRPE
+319 RRKDAAEPPRPE
-331 PVAAVGDS
+331 PADAVGES
-339 FDAKLEAKFEALA
+339 FDAKFEAKFEALA

-364 ANLARAGIDPDLA
+364 ANLERAGIDPDLA

-389 DDDASAALAVECALW
+389 DDGASAALAVECALW

-439 IAGVSFPCP
+439 IAGVSFPRP

-519 SALAKRLGAAG
+519 SSLAKHLGAAG

-543 GPSDMSAVAAGML
+543 GPSDMSAVAARML

-568 VAKPAGAQAAPAA
+568 AAKPA

-603 EAIEPVEAGPD
+603 EATEPVEAGPD

-654 VAAASQASAASQAGA
+654 AGAASQAGA

>member
-6 TFAALTGEESIP
+6 TFAALTGEERIP
-18 QLQKILPPNSIMYSD
+18 QLQKLLPPNSIMYSD

-160 KPAQAADKTEKI
+160 KPAQTADKTEKI
-172 DLPARSLGYVPKPKP
+172 DLPARNLEYVPNPRP
-187 SLNEEPAKAE
+187 SLNEEPAQAV

-211 RKAESAAPAVAPAA
+211 RKAEGAAPAVAPAA
-225 STEREDAGA
+225 SKEREDAGA
-234 AAYEPA
+234 YEPA
-240 PRTDPAAKPAAGAQP
+240 PRADLARKAAAEAQP
-255 AQSARQTG
+255 AQSSRPTG

-279 SAKEPEMPAAR
+279 SAKEPEMPAVR
-290 PAEARPE
+290 PAEARLE
-297 DEGDREPLRREKD
+297 GEGDREPLRRERD

-319 RRKDAAEPSRPE
+319 RRKDAAEPPRPE
-331 PVAAVGDS
+331 PVPAAGES
-339 FDAKLEAKFEALA
+339 LDAKLEAMFEALA

-389 DDDASAALAVECALW
+389 DDGASAALAVECALW

-410 QEKVSCIFADADAHD
+410 QEKVSCVFADADAHD

-430 AGDPAGPLE
+430 VGDPAGPLE
-439 IAGVSFPCP
+439 IAGVSFPSP

-470 PEAWPGGRIDVKAL
+470 PEAWPGGEIDVKAL

-494 RCRELSAKLD
+494 RCRELGAKLD

-556 PKDLSASVPRNP
+556 PRDLSASVPR
-568 VAKPAGAQAAPAA
+568 VIFGAKPADAQAAPAA
-581 GEERAEREPK
+581 GEERAEREPR

-603 EAIEPVEAGPD
+603 EATEPVEAGPD

-627 AKGATREQAMERRA
+627 AKGATREQSMERRA
-641 AEMARRQARASAQ
+641 AETARRQARAAAQ
-654 VAAASQASAASQAGA
+654 AAATAQAPA

>member
-18 QLQKILPPNSIMYSD
+18 QLQKLLPPNSIMYSD

-160 KPAQAADKTEKI
+160 KPAQTADKTEKI
-172 DLPARSLGYVPKPKP
+172 DLPARSLGYVPNPRP
-187 SLNEEPAKAE
+187 SLNDEPAKAE
-197 PAAKPAAGGYMPSP
+197 PAANPAAGGYMPSP

-225 STEREDAGA
+225 STEREDVGA
-234 AAYEPA
+234 AAYEPT
-240 PRTDPAAKPAAGAQP
+240 PRTDPARKAAAEAQP
-255 AQSARQTG
+255 TQSARQTG

-279 SAKEPEMPAAR
+279 SAKEPERPAAR
-290 PAEARPE
+290 PAEARPK
-297 DEGDREPLRREKD
+297 DEADHGPLRREKD
-310 DEREEGASG
+310 DKREVGALG
-319 RRKDAAEPSRPE
+319 RRKDAAEPLRPE
-331 PVAAVGDS
+331 PADAVGES
-339 FDAKLEAKFEALA
+339 FDAKFEAKFEALA

-389 DDDASAALAVECALW
+389 DDGASAALAVECALW

-439 IAGVSFPCP
+439 IAGVSFPSP
-448 GEKVPTRGRVVA
+448 GEKVPARGRVVA

-470 PEAWPGGRIDVKAL
+470 PEAWPGGKIDVKAL

-494 RCRELSAKLD
+494 GCSELSAKLD

-556 PKDLSASVPRNP
+556 PRDLSASVPRH
-568 VAKPAGAQAAPAA
+568 PAA

-641 AEMARRQARASAQ
+641 AEMARRQARAAAQ
-654 VAAASQASAASQAGA
+654 AAATVQVPA

>member
-6 TFAALTGEESIP
+6 TFAALTGEEGIP
-18 QLQKILPPNSIMYSD
+18 QLQKLLPPNSIMYSD

-132 YADCARWLEPEE
+132 YAECARWLEPEE

-172 DLPARSLGYVPKPKP
+172 DLPARNLEYVPNPRP
-187 SLNEEPAKAE
+187 SLNEKPAKAE

-225 STEREDAGA
+225 STEREDADA
-234 AAYEPA
+234 AAYEPT
-240 PRTDPAAKPAAGAQP
+240 PRTDPARKAAAEAQP
-255 AQSARQTG
+255 TQSARQTG

-279 SAKEPEMPAAR
+279 SAKEPERPAER

-297 DEGDREPLRREKD
+297 DEADHGLLRREKD
-310 DEREEGASG
+310 DRREVGALG
-319 RRKDAAEPSRPE
+319 RRKDAAEPPRPE
-331 PVAAVGDS
+331 PADAVDES
-339 FDAKLEAKFEALA
+339 FDARLEAKFEALA

-389 DDDASAALAVECALW
+389 DDGASAALAVECALW

-410 QEKVSCIFADADAHD
+410 QEKVSCVFADADAHD

-430 AGDPAGPLE
+430 AGKPAGPLE
-439 IAGVSFPCP
+439 IAGVSFPSP

-470 PEAWPGGRIDVKAL
+470 PEAWPGGKIDVKAL

-519 SALAKRLGAAG
+519 SDLAKRLGAAG

-556 PKDLSASVPRNP
+556 PRDLSASVPR
-568 VAKPAGAQAAPAA
+568 VIFGAKPADAQATPAA

-603 EAIEPVEAGPD
+603 EATEPVEAGPD

-627 AKGATREQAMERRA
+627 AKGATCEQAMERRA

-654 VAAASQASAASQAGA
+654 APA